1 MTEATPGIDPD
12 CGVADDFPHVCLV
25 AGEHSGDHMAG
36 LLMKALADRLDGRVR
51 FSGVGG
57 GEMIAAGGDKGFD
70 SFFPME
76 EIAIA
81 GIFEIIPHIP
91 NVLRRINQSAERIKA
106 LKPDV
111 VITIDSPEFSFRLGN
126 KLSRTN
132 ILHVHYVA
140 PTVWAWRP
148 KRAKMISG
156 FLEHLLTILPFEAP
170 YFEKWGLDCTFVGNP
185 VVEMNLDQGDG
196 PGFRKKHGLGR
207 DQLVLSVLPG
217 SRLSEVRS
225 LLPIFKQAVDII
237 KRRVPDLAVVVP
249 TVGTVADE
257 VKAAVSDWPVPV
269 IVTETINAKRDVFAA
284 SNVALAASGTVTS
297 ELAMAGV
304 PMVIAY
310 RVAPLSALL
319 IRMMTKV
326 KYVSIVNMVLG
337 REVSPEFIQENCTGP
352 KIAKALGDLL
362 CDADALRAQRD
373 ALADVGDKLGRH
385 LAPSSETAA
394 GVILKILEKKNAL

>member
-1 MTEATPGIDPD
+1 M
-12 CGVADDFPHVCLV
+12 ADDFPHVCLV

-36 LLMKALADRLDGRVR
+36 LLMKVLAERLNGRIR

-57 GEMIAAGGDKGFD
+57 GEMLAAGGDKGFD

-91 NVLRRINQSAERIKA
+91 NVLRRINQSADLIKA

-111 VITIDSPEFSFRLGN
+111 VITIDSPAFAFRLG
-126 KLSRTN
+126 KKIKRAN
-132 ILHVHYVA
+132 IPHVHYVA
-140 PTVWAWRP
+140 PSVWAWRA
-148 KRAKMISG
+148 KRAKMIAG
-156 FLEHLLTILPFEAP
+156 FLDHLLTIFPFEAP

-196 PGFRKKHGLGR
+196 LGFRKKHGLGP

-225 LLPIFKQAVDII
+225 LLTIFRDAVDII
-237 KRRVPDLAVVVP
+237 KIHVPDLAVVVP
-249 TVGTVADE
+249 TVGTVAGE
-257 VKAAVSDWPVPV
+257 VKAAVSDWSVPV
-269 IVTETINAKRDVFAA
+269 IVTETIDAKRDVFAA
-284 SNVALAASGTVTS
+284 SDVALAASGTVTS

-310 RVAPLSALL
+310 RVAPLSALI
-319 IRMMTKV
+319 IRMMAKV
-326 KYVSIVNMVLG
+326 KYVSVVNMVLG

-352 KIAKALGDLL
+352 KIAKPLGDLL
-362 CDADALRAQRD
+362 CDEDARRAQRV
-373 ALADVGDKLGRH
+373 ALAQVGDKLGRN